1 MSTQCIS
8 FQSESQSRQ
17 KCVKD
22 ESNKKKEVFN
32 KSKEMSIGYV

>member
-1 MSTQCIS
+1 MSTQCVPS
-8 FQSESQSRQ
+8 QSESQFRQ

-22 ESNKKKEVFN
+22 ENNKKKDFN